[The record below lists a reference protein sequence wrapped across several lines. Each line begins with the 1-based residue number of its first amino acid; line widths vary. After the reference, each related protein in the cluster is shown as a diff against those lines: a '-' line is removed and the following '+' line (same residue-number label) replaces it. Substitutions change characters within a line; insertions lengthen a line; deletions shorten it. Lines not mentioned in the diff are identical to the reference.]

1 MTATGA
7 SLHVKVKAK
16 QNYLAGMSDQQNS
29 LECDVS
35 RQTIISWRKKYRW
48 DADKQ
53 EIESRAREKFVEVES
68 DRLATS
74 TSAIDSDH
82 KEILGELR
90 VRLKRTVLGGKGED
104 IAELNNLLFM
114 SEKFIKLDR
123 DVNGLT
129 NQANIPKMTFPTAF
143 NIKLQH
149 GNKSAALGASELT
162 PEQELA
168 IFSTLPN
175 QNEEFFGSEEQIQ
188 AMHEEDLDED
198 DYSVEQEIP
207 SLSL

>member
-7 SLHVKVKAK
+7 ALHVKFKAK

>member
-82 KEILGELR
+82 KEIPGELR
-90 VRLKRTVLGGKGED
+90 ARLKRTVLGGKGED

>member
-82 KEILGELR
+82 KEILSELR